1 MTAKEIC
8 ERIQALLEPV
18 AKENNVEIDDVEFV
32 KEGPNYYLRVY
43 IDKVGG
49 IFISDCEAV
58 SRQSD
63 LLLDEVDYI
72 TVPYILEVSSP
83 GIDKVL
89 KKEKDFVKY
98 KGRDVEFKLY
108 KAINKEKEFVGEL
121 VGLEN
126 NELIVIIDGNETKF
140 DYSQVAQVRLYV
152 EF

>member
-8 ERIQALLEPV
+8 ERIATLLEPI

-43 IDKVGG
+43 IDKEGG
-49 IFISDCEAV
+49 IFISDCENV
-58 SRQSD
+58 SRASD
-63 LLLDEVDYI
+63 LLLDEIDYI

-89 KKEKDFVKY
+89 KKEKDFIKY
-98 KGRDVEFKLY
+98 KGRDIELKLY
-108 KAINKEKEFVGEL
+108 KAINKQKEFVGEL

-126 NELIVIIDGNETKF
+126 NELTVIVDDEEVKF
-140 DYSQVAQVRLYV
+140 DFATVAQVRLYV